1 MQVPYFGNAPA
12 GAAAAAVAAALSSQA
27 TQAAPSL
34 RVPGGAV
41 RGPCFIKL
49 LLQDRLAGVII
60 GKGGSGIAELE
71 QATGATTRLS
81 GSRIYFPGTTDRVMV
96 GGGEQEAIDKLISV
110 LVEKLNGS
118 VSPDVTAPNDAGFH
132 PSAYSMRLVLTNS
145 ACAAIIGKGGEV
157 IKSLSSQTGSTIR
170 ASDRSPVFQERIVEI
185 KGQTAAS
192 VTQAVRE
199 ITRMIQDDV
208 SFREFAS
215 MLNYFPM
222 GGSPLIPDQQQSS
235 SYFYPGSPPTSSLAA
250 AAAAAGAQAAIL
262 GPKLPPQGPH
272 AAMSALVDQYPISID
287 FAVPSL
293 AVGAIIG
300 KNGDARNRIVHAT
313 GANLVVSERTT
324 DASADRKI
332 TISGPLAAVQAAL
345 TLVARLIVESQ

>member
-1 MQVPYFGNAPA
+1 MQVPYFGTAPA

-27 TQAAPSL
+27 AQPAPSL

-49 LLQDRLAGVII
+49 LLQDRLAGLVI

-71 QATGATTRLS
+71 QASGATMRLS

-96 GGGEQEAIDKLISV
+96 GGGDQEALDKLISLV
-110 LVEKLNGS
+110 VEKLNGRAAS
-118 VSPDVTAPNDAGFH
+118 DATQAHEAFH
-132 PSAYSMRLVLTNS
+132 STSYSIRLVLTNS

-185 KGQTAAS
+185 KGQTASS
-192 VTQAVRE
+192 VSQAVRE
-199 ITRMIQDDV
+199 ISRIIQEDV

-222 GGSPLIPDQQQSS
+222 GGSPVIPDQPQSS

-262 GPKLPPQGPH
+262 GPKLTPQGPH

-287 FAVPSL
+287 FSVPSL

-345 TLVARLIVESQ
+345 TLVARLIVEAQ